1 MRERL
6 SVQVALTVGA
16 LAVAGLSGLVT
27 EAAAQDPPPPP
38 VVRAQRPRAGQDGG
52 LGEGQGQGRGQG
64 RGAGAPAADRL
75 EIAEL
80 QRLFDAYLIMQAQDA
95 LQLDDVQFGQFLPK
109 LKALQDTRRRNEQAR
124 HQLVTEL
131 ARLTAPAGTTDEATL
146 KEKLRALQELEG
158 RAAAEMRRAY
168 DTVDQLL
175 DVRRQAR
182 FRVFEQNMERRKFQL
197 MLRARRSEAARL
209 DPGRLP

>member
-6 SVQVALTVGA
+6 SVLVGLTLGA
-16 LAVAGLSGLVT
+16 LAVVGLSGLVT

-38 VVRAQRPRAGQDGG
+38 PVVRAQRPRAGQGGG
-52 LGEGQGQGRGQG
+52 LGQGQGQGRGV
-64 RGAGAPAADRL
+64 GAQAADRL

-80 QRLFDAYLIMQAQDA
+80 QRLFDAYLIVQAQDA

-109 LKALQDTRRRNEQAR
+109 LKALQDTRRRNDQAR

-168 DTVDQLL
+168 DTVDQQL

-197 MLRARRSEAARL
+197 MLRARRSEAGRL

>member
-27 EAAAQDPPPPP
+27 DSAAQDPPPPP
-38 VVRAQRPRAGQDGG
+38 VVRGQRPQAGQGGG
-52 LGEGQGQGRGQG
+52 LGQGQGQG
-64 RGAGAPAADRL
+64 RGAGAQAADRL

-80 QRLFDAYLIMQAQDA
+80 QRLFDAYVIMQSQDA

-131 ARLTAPAGTTDEATL
+131 ARLTAPAGTTDETTL

-209 DPGRLP
+209 EPGRLP